1 MKEITSKDW
10 RKVCD
15 ATTKAEKEAAWQ
27 SLFQKYDVTL
37 TKEDLKD
44 LMIGVNRK
52 RLTIHRLPPGQIS

>member
-27 SLFQKYDVTL
+27 SLFQKYGVTL

-44 LMIGVNRK
+44 LMIGVN
-52 RLTIHRLPPGQIS
+52 LP